1 MDLVELRLLAAG
13 GILTLGIVMSL
24 LGWAATVAIERIQK
38 ASRIRGARASSAPA
52 VGPRPHLGTGRVR
65 C

>member
-38 ASRIRGARASSAPA
+38 TSHIRGAGASSAPA
-52 VGPRPHLGTGRVR
+52 VGPRPHLGAGRVR